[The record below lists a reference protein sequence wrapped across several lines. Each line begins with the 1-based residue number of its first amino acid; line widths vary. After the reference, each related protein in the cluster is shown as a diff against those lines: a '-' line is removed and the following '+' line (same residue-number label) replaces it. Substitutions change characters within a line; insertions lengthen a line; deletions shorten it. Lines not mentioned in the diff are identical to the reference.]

1 MNARCGLSLLL
12 MGAGSLALAEGA
24 LAQTAGQPVTFASHR
39 AVYDISLASTA
50 AASGVEELDGRL
62 VYELKGSGC
71 KGYGQT
77 MRFVTRTSTQD
88 GETQVTDLRT
98 SSWEDAPAKKLRFTT
113 RNYQNAKLSQ
123 ETQGDASRP
132 DSSSPAKVKIVKPS
146 RTESGLPANVYF
158 PIQHSIAVI
167 KAARKGDLMLTADLY
182 DGSDN
187 GRKIYTTNTIIGV
200 KREPG
205 SLQFPALD
213 DSGDRLEKTAAW
225 PISISYFD
233 KGDTNGDAV
242 PAYEMSYRFH
252 ENGVTS
258 ELIIDHGEFAFK
270 GKLTSLKFLPEAS
283 CPDQKAEKR

>member
-12 MGAGSLALAEGA
+12 IGAGLPILAESA
-24 LAQTAGQPVTFASHR
+24 LAQPATQPVTFASHR
-39 AVYDISLASTA
+39 AVYDITLARTA

-98 SSWEDAPAKKLRFTT
+98 SSWEDAPAKQLQFTT

-123 ETQGDASRP
+123 ETQGDARRP
-132 DSSSPAKVKIVKPS
+132 DTASPAKVKIVKPS
-146 RTESGLPANVYF
+146 KTESGLPANVYF

-167 KAARKGDLMLTADLY
+167 KAAREGELMLTADLY

-187 GRKIYTTNTIIGV
+187 GRKIYATNTIIGV
-200 KREPG
+200 KRKAG
-205 SLQFPALD
+205 SLQFPSLKD
-213 DSGDRLEKTAAW
+213 NGDRLQKSAAW

-233 KGDTNGDAV
+233 KGDTTGDAV
-242 PAYEMSYRFH
+242 PSYEMSYRFH

-258 ELIIDHGEFAFK
+258 ELMIDHGEFAFK
-270 GKLTSLKFLPEAS
+270 GTLTKLTFLPQAP
-283 CPDQKAEKR
+283 CPEK